1 MNDTISLKDAAKEL
15 GLNIK
20 IVTSVRSFNNY
31 NAFYNIFDDAEEAC
45 RRLVILTPDNN
56 IEEVY
61 DENPSELVE
70 EGTYIDGNYWI
81 KDYKLTTNPNNIDI
95 DSINIKKSTYMN
107 IKNNIK

>member
-31 NAFYNIFDDAEEAC
+31 NAFYNIFDDSEEAC
-45 RRLVILTPDNN
+45 RRLVILTKDNN

-61 DENPSELVE
+61 DENPSEPVK
-70 EGTYIDGNYWI
+70 EGINVDDNFWI
-81 KDYKLTTNPNNIDI
+81 REYKLTTNPNNIDI
-95 DSINIKKSTYMN
+95 NSININKSTFN
-107 IKNNIK
+107 DIKNSIK